1 MKQIVIYPGRFQPML
16 KHHAEVY
23 DRLQAKFP
31 EADVYVGT
39 SDKVDG
45 DKSPFNF
52 KEKQIIAQGH
62 GLDANNVK
70 FAKSPYVNTFYD
82 SIEDQDNVSV
92 IFAVG
97 EKDKDRFPM
106 DNLDPETGLDMT
118 IRPDKVT
125 GKPRP
130 KYYQMI
136 NTYNKDNPE
145 PMSKRG
151 YIYYVPNIPS
161 EDDEIASA
169 SAFRNALK
177 NAPDEQSAK
186 EIFSKQ
192 FKDYNESLFNLI
204 YNKIAGNKMNEDL
217 NLLRQLAGLEVSED
231 APVEFETPL
240 SIKDVK
246 FTPPSKSSAFMS
258 IANRFP
264 EGADV
269 NDPDVKK
276 EEFIKVL
283 LKAPLSLLSEINE
296 RISPADDNGLA
307 ISTKLSSVI
316 DNLGRDGDLKDL
328 SDDDRAFTIK
338 IVKLAIDKMDLH
350 AGDDSPTYDELEGN
364 TESIDLSD
372 IRESYGINE
381 RDICHSKDHDC
392 ATKVIH
398 PKWGEGKPMY
408 ESHAVPTDEG
418 YVAWYD
424 VEFEHGIEKE
434 VPAEDMEIIT
444 LAEHGSSLKAS
455 KFKPHMMYDPK
466 TGEGKMAKVEQDH
479 LDMKAKG
486 WGHEKP
492 KKEESVEEGRMS
504 DIHQDANTMD
514 KEEFAKEHP
523 MFANDWEGMQND
535 PDAEDEPRD
544 DGSPAYK
551 KYIGKNK
558 KDESLESYN
567 FIEEAEK
574 SIEDCI
580 RKTLEKEGGAAGK
593 GALVDACKEAGYSEE
608 ECNDAMSKMSDV
620 KQHEHGDYIL
630 EAKNC
635 GCGQTPCK
643 TYGKQDEGV
652 EESSEDSGEGSIRD
666 MDDDEL
672 MDYVGQ
678 KEEDLIDDIQDH
690 ISPDFLHKDNY
701 EEMFEKY
708 REDVLEPA
716 AMELSQEKAMDQMP
730 DEMEMDYEESIDNAS
745 NNAFEAAMDE
755 LKKLAGL

>member
-16 KHHAEVY
+16 RHHAEVY
-23 DRLQAKFP
+23 DYLQSKFP
-31 EADVYVGT
+31 EADIYIGT
-39 SDKVDG
+39 SDKIDG

-52 KEKQIIAQGH
+52 KEKQLIAQGH
-62 GLDANNVK
+62 GIDANKVK
-70 FAKSPYVNTFYD
+70 FARSPYVHTFYD

-106 DNLDPETGLDMT
+106 DNIDAESGLDMK
-118 IRPDKVT
+118 IRPNKDT
-125 GKPRP
+125 GKIEP

-136 NTYNKDNPE
+136 NTYNKDNPV
-145 PMSKRG
+145 PMTKRG
-151 YIYYVPNIPS
+151 YIFHVPNIPS
-161 EDDEIASA
+161 DDDEIASA

-177 NAPDEQSAK
+177 NASDEQTAK
-186 EIFSKQ
+186 DIFSKQ

-204 YNKIAGNKMNEDL
+204 YKKIAGNKMNEDL
-217 NLLRQLAGLEVSED
+217 NLLRQLAGLEVQED

-269 NDPDVKK
+269 NDPEVKK

-328 SDDDRAFTIK
+328 SDEDRAFTIK
-338 IVKLAIDKMDLH
+338 IVKLAIDKMDLE
-350 AGDDSPTYDELEGN
+350 AGDDSPTVDELEGN

-398 PKWGEGKPMY
+398 PKWGEGKPIY
-408 ESHAVPTDEG
+408 ESHAVPTNEG

-424 VEFEHGIEKE
+424 VEFAHGIEKE

-504 DIHQDANTMD
+504 DIHQDANSMD

-523 MFANDWEGMQND
+523 MFADDWEGMQND
-535 PDAEDEPRD
+535 DNAEDEPRD

-580 RKTLEKEGGAAGK
+580 RQTLEKEGGAAGK
-593 GALVDACKEAGYSEE
+593 GAIVDACKEAGYSEE
-608 ECNDAMSKMSDV
+608 ECSDAMSKMSDV

-666 MDDDEL
+666 MEDDEL

-678 KEEDLIDDIQDH
+678 REEDLIDDIQQH
-690 ISPDFLHKDNY
+690 IAPDFLHKDNY
-701 EEMFEKY
+701 EESFEKY
-708 REDVLEPA
+708 REEVLEPA
-716 AMELSQEKAMDQMP
+716 AQELSQDKAMDQMP
-730 DEMEMDYEESIDNAS
+730 DEMESIENTS
-745 NNAFEAAMDE
+745 NNAFEAAMGE

>member
-1 MKQIVIYPGRFQPML
+1 
-16 KHHAEVY
+16 
-23 DRLQAKFP
+23 
-31 EADVYVGT
+31 
-39 SDKVDG
+39 
-45 DKSPFNF
+45 
-52 KEKQIIAQGH
+52 
-62 GLDANNVK
+62 
-70 FAKSPYVNTFYD
+70 
-82 SIEDQDNVSV
+82 
-92 IFAVG
+92 
-97 EKDKDRFPM
+97 
-106 DNLDPETGLDMT
+106 
-118 IRPDKVT
+118 
-125 GKPRP
+125 
-130 KYYQMI
+130 
-136 NTYNKDNPE
+136 
-145 PMSKRG
+145 
-151 YIYYVPNIPS
+151 
-161 EDDEIASA
+161 
-169 SAFRNALK
+169 
-177 NAPDEQSAK
+177 
-186 EIFSKQ
+186 
-192 FKDYNESLFNLI
+192 
-204 YNKIAGNKMNEDL
+204 
-217 NLLRQLAGLEVSED
+217 LAGLEVSED

-701 EEMFEKY
+701 EEMFDKY

>member
-16 KHHAEVY
+16 RHHAEVY
-23 DRLQAKFP
+23 DYLQSKFP
-31 EADVYVGT
+31 EAEIYIGT

-52 KEKQIIAQGH
+52 KEKQLIAQGH
-62 GLDANNVK
+62 GIDANKVK
-70 FAKSPYVNTFYD
+70 FARSPYVHTFYD

-106 DNLDPETGLDMT
+106 DNIDTESGLDMK
-118 IRPDKVT
+118 IRPNKDT
-125 GKPRP
+125 GKIDP

-136 NTYNKDNPE
+136 NTYNKDNPV
-145 PMSKRG
+145 PMTKRG
-151 YIYYVPNIPS
+151 YIFHVPNIPS
-161 EDDEIASA
+161 DDDEIASA

-177 NAPDEQSAK
+177 NASDEQTAK
-186 EIFSKQ
+186 DIFSKQ

-204 YNKIAGNKMNEDL
+204 YKKIAGNKMNEDL

-328 SDDDRAFTIK
+328 SDEDRAFTIK

-364 TESIDLSD
+364 TESLDLSD
-372 IRESYGINE
+372 IKGDY
-381 RDICHSKDHDC
+381 DIQ
-392 ATKVIH
+392 
-398 PKWGEGKPMY
+398 E
-408 ESHAVPTDEG
+408 DE
-418 YVAWYD
+418 
-424 VEFEHGIEKE
+424 
-434 VPAEDMEIIT
+434 
-444 LAEHGSSLKAS
+444 
-455 KFKPHMMYDPK
+455 
-466 TGEGKMAKVEQDH
+466 
-479 LDMKAKG
+479 
-486 WGHEKP
+486 
-492 KKEESVEEGRMS
+492 VEEGRMS
-504 DIHQDANTMD
+504 DIHQDANSMD

-523 MFANDWEGMQND
+523 MFADDWEGMQHQDD
-535 PDAEDEPRD
+535 PDEPSQEEID
-544 DGSPAYK
+544 DNEAAYK

-580 RKTLEKEGGAAGK
+580 RQTLEKEGGAAGK
-593 GALVDACKEAGYSEE
+593 GAIVDACKEAGYSEE
-608 ECNDAMSKMSDV
+608 ECSDAMSKMSDV

-643 TYGKQDEGV
+643 TYGKQDESV
-652 EESSEDSGEGSIRD
+652 EESSEDSGEGSISD
-666 MDDDEL
+666 MEDDEL

-678 KEEDLIDDIQDH
+678 REEDLIDDIQQH
-690 ISPDFLHKDNY
+690 IAPDFLHKDNY
-701 EEMFEKY
+701 EEMFDKY
-708 REDVLEPA
+708 REEVLEPA
-716 AMELSQEKAMDQMP
+716 ANELSQEKAMDQMP
-730 DEMEMDYEESIDNAS
+730 DEMEMDAEESIENTS
-745 NNAFEAAMDE
+745 NNAFEAAMGE

>member
-1 MKQIVIYPGRFQPML
+1 
-16 KHHAEVY
+16 
-23 DRLQAKFP
+23 
-31 EADVYVGT
+31 
-39 SDKVDG
+39 
-45 DKSPFNF
+45 
-52 KEKQIIAQGH
+52 
-62 GLDANNVK
+62 
-70 FAKSPYVNTFYD
+70 
-82 SIEDQDNVSV
+82 
-92 IFAVG
+92 
-97 EKDKDRFPM
+97 M

-372 IRESYGINE
+372 IRESYVINE

-444 LAEHGSSLKAS
+444 LAEHGVTAS
-455 KFKPHMMYDPK
+455 KEYKNDTKLMAGKLKDVIIDAMQMSREEFDAEYKGSFDYEELNK
-466 TGEGKMAKVEQDH
+466 TYNEEHPEYVPSDAY
-479 LDMKAKG
+479 
-486 WGHEKP
+486 
-492 KKEESVEEGRMS
+492 EESAPFGEPSQEEEMYNKLITAYENGEEDLAEVMGMS
-504 DIHQDANTMD
+504 MQELDQEMT
-514 KEEFAKEHP
+514 EFAMDHNLH
-523 MFANDWEGMQND
+523 MDD
-535 PDAEDEPRD
+535 DRDEVAH
-544 DGSPAYK
+544 GY
-551 KYIGKNK
+551 
-558 KDESLESYN
+558 
-567 FIEEAEK
+567 
-574 SIEDCI
+574 IED
-580 RKTLEKEGGAAGK
+580 
-593 GALVDACKEAGYSEE
+593 V
-608 ECNDAMSKMSDV
+608 CNNAEY
-620 KQHEHGDYIL
+620 KQHESTEMAQEHIDAL
-630 EAKNC
+630 E
-635 GCGQTPCK
+635 
-643 TYGKQDEGV
+643 
-652 EESSEDSGEGSIRD
+652 
-666 MDDDEL
+666 
-672 MDYVGQ
+672 
-678 KEEDLIDDIQDH
+678 
-690 ISPDFLHKDNY
+690 
-701 EEMFEKY
+701 
-708 REDVLEPA
+708 
-716 AMELSQEKAMDQMP
+716 
-730 DEMEMDYEESIDNAS
+730 
-745 NNAFEAAMDE
+745 E
-755 LKKLAGL
+755 LKKMAGLI

>member
-16 KHHAEVY
+16 RHHAEVY
-23 DRLQAKFP
+23 DYLQSKFP
-31 EADVYVGT
+31 EADIYIGT
-39 SDKVDG
+39 SDKIDG

-52 KEKQIIAQGH
+52 KEKQLIAQGH
-62 GLDANNVK
+62 GIDANKVK
-70 FAKSPYVNTFYD
+70 FARSPYVHTFYD

-106 DNLDPETGLDMT
+106 DNIDAESGLDMK
-118 IRPDKVT
+118 IRPNKDT
-125 GKPRP
+125 GKIEP

-136 NTYNKDNPE
+136 NTYNKDNPV
-145 PMSKRG
+145 PMTKRG
-151 YIYYVPNIPS
+151 YIFHVPNIPS
-161 EDDEIASA
+161 DDDEIASA

-177 NAPDEQSAK
+177 NASDKQTAK
-186 EIFSKQ
+186 DIFSKQ

-204 YNKIAGNKMNEDL
+204 YKKIAGNKMNEDL
-217 NLLRQLAGLEVSED
+217 NLLRQLAGLEVQED

-269 NDPDVKK
+269 NDPEVKK

-328 SDDDRAFTIK
+328 SDEDRAFTIK
-338 IVKLAIDKMDLH
+338 IVKLAIDKMDLE
-350 AGDDSPTYDELEGN
+350 AGDDSPTVDELEGN

-398 PKWGEGKPMY
+398 PKWGEGKPIY
-408 ESHAVPTDEG
+408 ESHAVPTNEG

-424 VEFEHGIEKE
+424 VEFAHGIEKE

-504 DIHQDANTMD
+504 DIHQDANSMD

-523 MFANDWEGMQND
+523 MFADDWEGMQND
-535 PDAEDEPRD
+535 DNAEDEPRD

-551 KYIGKNK
+551 KYIGKHK

-580 RKTLEKEGGAAGK
+580 RQTLEKEGGAAGK

-666 MDDDEL
+666 MEDDEL

-678 KEEDLIDDIQDH
+678 REEDLIDDIQQH
-690 ISPDFLHKDNY
+690 IAPDFLHKDNY
-701 EEMFEKY
+701 EESFEKY
-708 REDVLEPA
+708 REEVLEPA
-716 AMELSQEKAMDQMP
+716 AQELSQDKAMDQMP
-730 DEMEMDYEESIDNAS
+730 DEMESIENTS
-745 NNAFEAAMDE
+745 NNAFEAAMGE